1 MHLVWWNKVGVVRY
15 FVAGLMSQKMSKFLL
30 YLACNLEIKIRG
42 TSLCLEY
49 AFFCCCDEF
58 WQIFFCNLSGKNGS
72 SNGRTQFGK
81 GKLWNVRYVVGLGR
95 RVKTCLPYFP
105 LAHRA
110 ETLYEKKIL
119 NPQDIINILTF
130 FGISSQQNNNESG
143 LTQLTKQDVLYAMNV
158 IFFWCYS
165 I

>member
-1 MHLVWWNKVGVVRY
+1 M
-15 FVAGLMSQKMSKFLL
+15 
-30 YLACNLEIKIRG
+30 
-42 TSLCLEY
+42 
-49 AFFCCCDEF
+49 
-58 WQIFFCNLSGKNGS
+58 
-72 SNGRTQFGK
+72 
-81 GKLWNVRYVVGLGR
+81 RYVVGLGR

-158 IFFWCYS
+158 IFF
-165 I
+165 